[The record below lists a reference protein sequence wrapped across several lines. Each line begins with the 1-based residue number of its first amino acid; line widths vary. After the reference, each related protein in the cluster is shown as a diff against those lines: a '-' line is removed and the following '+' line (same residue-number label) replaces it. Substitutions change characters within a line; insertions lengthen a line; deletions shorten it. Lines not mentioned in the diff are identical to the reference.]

1 MATGPRRQ
9 YSFVKVLPDFFNLAG
24 VAADQRRDEVIGQIA
39 GHSQFTSIQRGVTQT
54 IESIFGDEFK
64 RDEIASGRADNHF
77 RVGDSHSGIPLI

>member
-1 MATGPRRQ
+1 
-9 YSFVKVLPDFFNLAG
+9 VVFNLAG
-24 VAADQRRDEVIGQIA
+24 VAADQRRGDVIGQIA
-39 GHSQFTSIQRGVTQT
+39 GHSEFPSIQRGVTQT